1 MKILRVKRTIFV
13 ISRNQNFI
21 GVKIISETAKT
32 ESQKLG
38 EQILESLRKQG
49 VPIPGEPSTPP
60 EFDKIFEEVFKRK

>member
-1 MKILRVKRTIFV
+1 MKIVHVKRI

-21 GVKIISETAKT
+21 GVKIMSEIAKT

-49 VPIPGEPSTPP
+49 VPIPGE
-60 EFDKIFEEVFKRK
+60 FQKN